1 MIAGVGWGELGG
13 QDQQQQGGE
22 RRQNNNRPTIQIYKT
37 CQKERF
43 SDLEIYLSL
52 ERGMFACG
60 LLRVRALVMDE

>member
-1 MIAGVGWGELGG
+1 MSWGVRINNNK
-13 QDQQQQGGE
+13 GGE